1 MIYVKY
7 FVNCNLLKIK
17 IERWESKY
25 WPVECFIWGQAV
37 FSFLQQHPQ
46 PKPSQDCPATKAC
59 LSWLDIFIIIIIYIF
74 RQSTFL
80 LVGLYLSL
88 SFCVIM
94 RRENFRVHKLQLTYW
109 SIGSPQGHSL
119 VHRLCFFVFTL
130 LLLILKECLLWL
142 RWIWCQITW
151 KYNKY

>member
-1 MIYVKY
+1 MKTLQNPYHISALGFVGERDWSNPWQRIEQRKY
-7 FVNCNLLKIK
+7 IVHDICKIFVNCNLLKIK

-25 WPVECFIWGQAV
+25 GPVECFIWGQAV

-109 SIGSPQGHSL
+109 S
-119 VHRLCFFVFTL
+119 
-130 LLLILKECLLWL
+130 
-142 RWIWCQITW
+142 
-151 KYNKY
+151 